1 MKQHTQKKR
10 CDKGNLAN
18 RSGPPRISPA
28 RVSKKRWQK
37 QKGDVNSHIN
47 PGNSGYAIRPF
58 HKKLIC
64 GCLESHKIHSGAFYC
79 ACIPKSQF
87 TISKEKKMSL
97 STPKV
102 LVADPVSQ
110 SGVDELSAG
119 GTLEVVVKTGLPEAE
134 IIKIIPE
141 FSALVVRSQT
151 KVTAAVLEAATN
163 LKVVGR
169 AGVGVDNVDVDAAT
183 RRGVIVMNTPG
194 GNTIS
199 TAEHA
204 FSLLVSI
211 ARSIPQADA
220 SMKAGRWDRKK
231 FEGVELYNKT
241 LGILGMGRIG
251 TELARR
257 AMAFGMR
264 VLAYDPYLSVS
275 RARSLQV
282 ELIEEID
289 TLLPQVDFISMH
301 MPLTDETRHMLDARR
316 LALCKKGVRIVN
328 CARGGLVAEAA
339 LYDALKSG
347 HVGAAALDVFEVEP
361 PPAEFPLRE
370 LSNIVFTPH
379 LGAST
384 AEAQEN
390 VGIEIAQAIRAA
402 LLDGEI
408 RNAVNMPSID
418 AKTAVVVKP
427 YLTLGDKLGRF
438 VAQLAPKR
446 NDRVVITYGG
456 KAIEMPTDAI
466 SRAILTGFLKHAGGE
481 EVNSVNVRSMA
492 ATIGLDVQE
501 VRSSEQTDFNEW
513 LHVAVFSGD
522 TKVSLGG
529 TFFGAKNDPR
539 IVRVNGNPVEV
550 TPSGVVLMLEN
561 CDRPGI
567 VGHIGTLLG
576 TEKINIASMSLS
588 RTEQGGRAL
597 TLLNLDSMPGADVLA
612 KLSSDADIY
621 SARVI
626 AL

>member
-1 MKQHTQKKR
+1 MFQHSQST
-10 CDKGNLAN
+10 
-18 RSGPPRISPA
+18 
-28 RVSKKRWQK
+28 
-37 QKGDVNSHIN
+37 
-47 PGNSGYAIRPF
+47 
-58 HKKLIC
+58 
-64 GCLESHKIHSGAFYC
+64 
-79 ACIPKSQF
+79 IP
-87 TISKEKKMSL
+87 KEKKMSL
-97 STPKV
+97 SIPKV

-110 SGVDELSAG
+110 SGVDELSSG
-119 GTLEVVVKTGLPEAE
+119 GALEVVVQTGLPEAE

-141 FSALVVRSQT
+141 FSAIVVRSQT

-211 ARSIPQADA
+211 ARNIPQADA

-231 FEGVELYNKT
+231 YEGVELYNKT

-264 VLAYDPYLSVS
+264 VLAYDPYLSIS

-282 ELIEEID
+282 ELIEDID
-289 TLLPQVDFISMH
+289 ALLPQADFISMH

-328 CARGGLVAEAA
+328 CARGGLVSESA

-361 PPAEFPLRE
+361 PPVDFPLRD
-370 LSNIVFTPH
+370 LPNIVFTPH

-418 AKTAVVVKP
+418 AKTAAVVKP
-427 YLTLGDKLGRF
+427 YLTLGDKMGRF

-456 KAIEMPTDAI
+456 KAVEMPTDAI

-492 ATIGLDVQE
+492 ATLGLDVQE

-513 LHVAVFSGD
+513 IHVAVFSGE

-539 IVRVNGNPVEV
+539 IVRVNSNSVEV

-561 CDRPGI
+561 RDRPGI

-576 TEKINIASMSLS
+576 TEQINIASMSLS

-597 TLLNLDSMPGADVLA
+597 TLLNLDSMPGADVMA
-612 KLSSDADIY
+612 KLSADGDIY